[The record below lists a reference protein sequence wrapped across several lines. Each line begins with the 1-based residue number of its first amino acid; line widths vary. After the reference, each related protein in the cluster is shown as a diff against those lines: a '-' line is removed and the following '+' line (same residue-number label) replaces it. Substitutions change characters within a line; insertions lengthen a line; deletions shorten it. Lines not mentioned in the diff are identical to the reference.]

1 MPICV
6 NLWSIKNH
14 LWSEFFLSTDYHRL
28 SQISFLIPNSRAL
41 FPHVSDYS
49 LQRLRFWVPT
59 SQMYQHRALG
69 TSRRHG
75 VHHHTTPFH
84 STASKAALSLPRR
97 AVLALW
103 GSTSK
108 LHFYFFIFGLWQIIG
123 PGITDSWQSVAL
135 CYVMSPFQGKKQG
148 GIKHEQMPRLSA
160 LIVPSTLINLFT
172 LTTFYLLQK

>member
-59 SQMYQHRALG
+59 SQMYQHRTLG
-69 TSRRHG
+69 TYRRHG

-84 STASKAALSLPRR
+84 STASKATLLLPRR
-97 AVLALW
+97 AILALW

-108 LHFYFFIFGLWQIIG
+108 IAFLHFWTM
-123 PGITDSWQSVAL
+123 TDHFDKHHWF
-135 CYVMSPFQGKKQG
+135 MTKRKPFQVMPTGK
-148 GIKHEQMPRLSA
+148 IHFASYYTFIAARP
-160 LIVPSTLINLFT
+160 PSLVSL
-172 LTTFYLLQK
+172 